1 MPMKKFITIL
11 FSITFALGL
20 HAQNHDVKGRV
31 TDEGGEALPGAIV
44 VVKDSKGATKSSAL
58 SDDKGYYTIKCSK
71 DDVVEFYFLGFDDVK
86 IKPEGRQLLDVVMS
100 VSAST
105 KLDDVVVIG
114 YGSVKKSDLT
124 GSVANVKMGDVRD
137 APVTSIDQAI
147 QGRVAGADIM
157 STSGEPGA
165 TTSIRIRGTRS
176 IEASNEPLI
185 VVDGIID
192 AVSDLNDINPADIE
206 SISILK
212 DASSTAIYGARGSN
226 GVILITTKSATDVG
240 GALSNFSVTLKAS
253 AGFSQLPSKLDIMD
267 GTEFA
272 LYRTE
277 YAQRSATTGAYT
289 TTTPVSE
296 GTYNDP
302 YAMGAKTIDWIDY
315 ITRTAPYQAHVLSLN
330 GFTGTTKYLL
340 SVSYVDN
347 QGIIRESGEQRLNV
361 NFNASTS
368 PFKWLT
374 LGARLYFADRWQDDN
389 LASIGGTSYYNSA
402 IYLSPFTSPTSK
414 YNSLSSATTKYSNPG
429 HHLTESTKETD
440 RMMFKITG
448 WAEAKFLKDF
458 KFKTQISTFKYE
470 RFKGTYNPSTLPNRE
485 DGLGGYAYKQDYMEE
500 KLSWDNTV
508 NYSKTIQNH
517 SVSAMIGSAFYD
529 YGEQALSVSGQGYLV
544 DEAKWNN
551 LGAVQDKNTLSVSS
565 SEIKK
570 RTLSFFGRV
579 NYDYDK
585 RYYITATLRGDG
597 ASNFAAGNKWGFF
610 PSMALRWNISN
621 EKFMRRISQID
632 ELALKV
638 SIGRSG
644 NDAISAYR
652 SLGALASVNNGYV
665 FGGNVPVGFRPD
677 RLDSPNLT
685 WEKTDLYNI
694 ALTGSFFNS
703 RLSFDLEGYYSNTT
717 DLLLWVQVPHTTG
730 YYQRLDNLGSTKNSG
745 IEFSIE
751 SRNIVKRN
759 FSWTTSF
766 TISHNKQMVGDI
778 GTEDY
783 VIARKAPETD
793 YMMYGYVKG
802 YPLNS
807 LWGFKYAGVW
817 KSPEEIERN
826 KITKSRV
833 AMNNKA
839 LGYPTYVD
847 KNHDGN
853 LDADDLCYLGNADPV
868 IYGGLQNTFRLG
880 KFSLGV
886 FFAYSLGGKIFN
898 YSELYMSG
906 SRRTNQYRYMLN
918 AWHPEKN
925 PNSDLPAAG
934 VLDGADL
941 HSDRQVHDASYLR
954 LKNVTLGYTLNVRSK
969 VLKEVK
975 FAISG
980 ENLYLWKNYNGFDP
994 DVSSESDKGTIRR
1007 MDLGAYPK
1015 PRTVIFSVQ
1024 LKY

>member
-11 FSITFALGL
+11 LSALFCCGL
-20 HAQNHDVKGRV
+20 YAQNINVKGRV
-31 TDEGGEALPGAIV
+31 IDEGGEALPGAIV
-44 VVKDSKGATKSSAL
+44 VVKDAQGATMGTSTT
-58 SDDKGYYTIKCSK
+58 DDKGYYSIDCGKNG
-71 DDVVEFYFLGFDDVK
+71 VLEFYFLGFEDVK
-86 IKPEGRQLLDVVMS
+86 IKPEGRQMLDVIMTP
-100 VSAST
+100 SAAT

-137 APVTSIDQAI
+137 TPVTSIDQAI

-185 VVDGIID
+185 VVDGVID

-226 GVILITTKSATDVG
+226 GVILITTKSATDIG

-267 GTEFA
+267 GTQFA
-272 LYRTE
+272 LYRSE
-277 YAQRSATTGAYT
+277 YAQRDDNGVWT
-289 TTTPVSE
+289 TTKPVSE

-302 YAMGAKTIDWIDY
+302 YAMGAKTTDWIDY
-315 ITRTAPYQAHVLSLN
+315 ITRVAPYQSYNLSMN
-330 GFTGTTKYLL
+330 GFTGATKYLM
-340 SVSYVDN
+340 SVNYTDN
-347 QGIIRESGEQRLNV
+347 QGIIKESGESRISV

-368 PFKWLT
+368 PFKWLN
-374 LGARLYFADRWQDDN
+374 LGARLYFADRSQDDN
-389 LASIGGTSYYNSA
+389 LVSIGGTSYYNSA

-429 HHLTESTKETD
+429 HHLSLSTKITD

-448 WAEAKFLKDF
+448 WAEAKFWKNF
-458 KFKTQISTFKYE
+458 KFKTQVSTYKYN

-485 DGLGGYAYKQDYMEE
+485 DGLGGYAYKQDYFED
-500 KLSWDNTV
+500 KFNWDNTL
-508 NYSKTIQNH
+508 NFSKSWKNH
-517 SVSAMIGSAFYD
+517 AFSSMVGSAYYD
-529 YGEQALSVSGQGYLV
+529 FLNTAMSVSGQGYLI

-551 LGAVQDKNTLSVSS
+551 LAAVQDKNTLSVSS

-570 RTLSFFGRV
+570 RTLSFFGRI
-579 NYDYDK
+579 NYDFDK
-585 RYYITATLRGDG
+585 RYYLTTTLRGDG

-610 PSMALRWNISN
+610 PSVALRWNISN
-621 EKFMRRISQID
+621 EKFMRRAGNVD
-632 ELALKV
+632 ELAFKL
-638 SIGRSG
+638 SLGRSG

-652 SLGALASVNNGYV
+652 SLGALAATNNGYI
-665 FGGNVPVGFRPD
+665 FGENVPVSFRPD

-685 WEKTDLYNI
+685 WEKTDLANASI
-694 ALTGSFFNS
+694 TGSFFNS
-703 RLSFDLEGYYSNTT
+703 RLSFDAEAYYAYTT
-717 DLLLWVQVPHTTG
+717 DLLLWVQVPVTTG
-730 YYQRLDNLGSTKNSG
+730 YSQRLDNLGATRNMG
-745 IEFSIE
+745 VEFSIE
-751 SRNIVKRN
+751 TRNIVRRN

-766 TISHNKQMVGDI
+766 TISHNDQMVTDI
-778 GTEDY
+778 GSEDY

-817 KSPEEIERN
+817 KSQEEIERN
-826 KITKSRV
+826 KVTKSRA
-833 AMNNKA
+833 AMNNKL

-847 KNHDGN
+847 KNHDGV
-853 LDADDLCYLGNADPV
+853 LDSDDLCYLGNADPV
-868 IYGGLQNTFRLG
+868 IYGGLQNTFRVG

-906 SRRTNQYRYMLN
+906 SRRTNQYSYMIN
-918 AWHPEKN
+918 AWHPIKN
-925 PNSDLPAAG
+925 PDSDLPAAG
-934 VLDGADL
+934 IIDGADL
-941 HSDRQVHDASYLR
+941 HSDRMVHDASYLR
-954 LKNVTLGYTLNVRSK
+954 LKNASLGYTVNIRSK
-969 VLKEVK
+969 VLKELKLSV
-975 FAISG
+975 SG
-980 ENLYLWKNYNGFDP
+980 ENLYLWKYYNGFDP

>member
-1 MPMKKFITIL
+1 MKKFIIIL
-11 FSITFALGL
+11 FAVTFCISLQ
-20 HAQNHDVKGRV
+20 AQTADVTGRV
-31 TDEGGEALPGAIV
+31 TDESGEALPGAIV
-44 VVKDSKGATKSSAL
+44 VAKDGKGQTKETSTT
-58 SDDKGYYTIKCSK
+58 DDKGFYTIKCGK
-71 DDVVEFYFLGFDDVK
+71 NDILEFYFLGYDDVK
-86 IKPEGRQLLDVVMS
+86 MQLEGRQLMDVVMS
-100 VSAST
+100 PSAAT

-124 GSVANVKMGDVRD
+124 GSVSNVKMGDVRD
-137 APVTSIDQAI
+137 TPVTSIDQAI

-185 VVDGIID
+185 VVDGVID

-240 GALSNFSVTLKAS
+240 GAVSNFSVTLKAS

-267 GTEFA
+267 GTQFA
-272 LYRTE
+272 MYRIE
-277 YAQRSATTGAYT
+277 YGHRDNNGKWTTNK
-289 TTTPVSE
+289 PISE

-302 YAMGAKTIDWIDY
+302 YAMGAQTTDWIDY
-315 ITRTAPYQAHVLSLN
+315 ITRTAPYQSYNLSLN
-330 GFTGTTKYLL
+330 GFTGATKYLL
-340 SVSYVDN
+340 SVNYTDN
-347 QGIIRESGEQRLNV
+347 QGIIKESGESRLSV
-361 NFNASTS
+361 NFNASTA
-368 PFKWLT
+368 PFKWLS
-374 LGARLYFADRWQDDN
+374 LGARLYFADRSQDDN
-389 LASIGGTSYYNSA
+389 LVSIGGTSYYNSA

-414 YNSLSSATTKYSNPG
+414 YNSLSTATTKYSNPG
-429 HHLTESTKETD
+429 HHLSESSKITD

-448 WAEAKFLKDF
+448 WAEAKLLKNF
-458 KFKTQISTFKYE
+458 KFKTQVSTYKYD
-470 RFKGTYNPSTLPNRE
+470 RFKATYNPSTLPSRE
-485 DGLGGYAYKQDYMEE
+485 DGLGGYAYKQDYFED
-500 KLSWDNTV
+500 KFNWDNTL
-508 NYSKTIQNH
+508 NFSKSWNDH
-517 SVSAMIGSAFYD
+517 ALSAMVGSAYYD
-529 YGEQALSVSGQGYLV
+529 FITTAMSVSGQGYMV
-544 DEAKWNN
+544 DDAKWNN

-565 SEIKK
+565 SEVKK
-570 RTLSFFGRV
+570 RTLSFFGRI

-585 RYYITATLRGDG
+585 RYYLTTTLRGDG

-610 PSMALRWNISN
+610 PSVALRWNISN
-621 EKFMRRISQID
+621 EKFMRRSSEVD
-632 ELALKV
+632 ELALKL
-638 SIGRSG
+638 SFGRSG

-652 SLGALASVNNGYV
+652 SLGALTTVNNGYIY
-665 FGGNVPVGFRPD
+665 GENLPVGIRPD
-677 RLDSPNLT
+677 RLASPDLT
-685 WEKTDLYNI
+685 WEKTDLCNVS
-694 ALTGSFFNS
+694 LTGSFFNS
-703 RLSFDLEGYYSNTT
+703 RLSFDAEAYYSRTT
-717 DLLLWVQVPHTTG
+717 DLLLWVQVPVTTG
-730 YYQRLDNLGSTKNSG
+730 YTQRLDNLGSTRNMG
-745 IEFSIE
+745 VELSIE
-751 SRNIVKRN
+751 SRNIVRRN

-766 TISHNKQMVGDI
+766 TISHNNQMVTDI
-778 GTEDY
+778 GSEDY

-817 KSPEEIERN
+817 KSQEEIERN
-826 KITKSRV
+826 KVTKSRA
-833 AMNNKA
+833 AMNDKL
-839 LGYPTYVD
+839 LGYPTYID
-847 KNHDGN
+847 KNHDGS

-906 SRRTNQYRYMLN
+906 SNRTNQYSYMIN

-925 PNSDLPAAG
+925 PQSNLPAAG
-934 VLDGADL
+934 IIDGADL
-941 HSDRQVHDASYLR
+941 HSDRMVHDASYLR
-954 LKNVTLGYTLNVRSK
+954 LKNASLGYNVNVRSK
-969 VLKEVK
+969 VIKELKLSV
-975 FAISG
+975 SG
-980 ENLYLWKNYNGFDP
+980 ENLYLWKYYNGFDP